1 MRTGNNGN
9 VVHDGSYA
17 VNRRA
22 LSNALL
28 LAFATMRAHKLRS
41 LLTVLGVIMGT
52 GTIIGVGSILNGFD
66 GAMTAVLR
74 SFGPN
79 SIIVFKFPVGF
90 RVNNLSPEE
99 RTRKNL
105 TFTDVI
111 NIRDRCKAV
120 KEVSAMLFPN
130 RNTINVHYQSN
141 DMYDVNLF
149 GTDEGYANG
158 GQVDIHLGRFFTEE
172 ENRLRAPVA
181 VVGQDIEKGL
191 FANVDPIGK
200 TINVDGHEFQ
210 VIGTMLRPAASFFG
224 DTDNRV
230 LLPYFS
236 MQRLYPGARENAIVV
251 NAENGR
257 LAEALDEVRTILR
270 IDRRVPYNKPDD
282 FALSTADQMVADF
295 RQITAMTFLVMA
307 VLSSIGLLV
316 GGIGVMNIMLV
327 SVTERTQEIG
337 VRKALGARRSDIILQ
352 FLLEAAVLTSLG
364 GLMGILFGW
373 SIALIS
379 RLFFQSLN
387 ATVPMWA
394 AVVGIVMSAAVGIF
408 FGIWP
413 ANKAARLDPV
423 EALRHE

>member
-1 MRTGNNGN
+1 MVPVTFANGLML
-9 VVHDGSYA
+9 
-17 VNRRA
+17 A
-22 LSNALL
+22 LQ
-28 LAFATMRAHKLRS
+28 TIRAHKLRAF
-41 LLTVLGVIMGT
+41 LTIIGVIIGT
-52 GTIIGVGSILNGFD
+52 GTIIGVAGILTGFD
-66 GAMTAVLR
+66 ASMTAILR

-105 TFTDVI
+105 TYE
-111 NIRDRCKAV
+111 NALHIRERCRSV

-130 RNTINVHYQSN
+130 RQTINAHYQGN

-172 ENRLRAPVA
+172 ENRRKTPVA
-181 VVGQDIEKGL
+181 VVGADIEKGL
-191 FANVDPIGK
+191 FAHTDPIGK
-200 TINVDGHEFQ
+200 IINLDGHQFQ

-230 LLPYFS
+230 LLPYWT
-236 MQRLYPGARENAIVV
+236 MQRMYPAARENAIVV
-251 NAENGR
+251 TAFDGK
-257 LAEALDEVRTILR
+257 LPQAMDEVTSVLR
-270 IDRRVPYNKPDD
+270 IDRRVPFGKPDN
-282 FALSTADQMVADF
+282 FALSTAEQMVSDF
-295 RQITAMTFLVMA
+295 RQITSMTFLVMA

-337 VRKALGARRSDIILQ
+337 VRKAIGARRMDIILQ
-352 FLLEAAVLTSLG
+352 FLIEASLLT
-364 GLMGILFGW
+364 LMGGIAGIAFGW
-373 SIALIS
+373 VIALVS
-379 RLFFQSLN
+379 RLVFESLP
-387 ATVPMWA
+387 AAVPMWA
-394 AVVGIVMSAAVGIF
+394 AVVGIVVSVGVGLF

-423 EALRHE
+423 EALRYE